1 MRHWKP
7 PLPRLMK
14 TSTVRHLK
22 VSYRPEAI
30 VDLAEIYRF
39 IAIRSQNRTI
49 ARDFVER
56 IKDRCN
62 RIGYAPLG
70 GTPRDDLELGL
81 RTVPFERTAVI
92 AYKVE
97 QDAVRIGNVFYG
109 GRDFEAL
116 YSDGNLPPE
125 DPS

>member
-1 MRHWKP
+1 M
-7 PLPRLMK
+7 PRLTK
-14 TSTVRHLK
+14 TSTAQHINVFF
-22 VSYRPEAI
+22 RPEAI
-30 VDLAEIYRF
+30 ADLAEIYRF

-49 ARDFVER
+49 ARDFVSR

-62 RIGYAPLG
+62 RIGMAPFG

-97 QDAVRIGNVFYG
+97 QEAVRIGNIFYG

-116 YSDGNLPPE
+116 YPAGTLGGTEADCK
-125 DPS
+125 